1 MIVILL
7 ILCLFLFLGFVVAI
21 FFAKETRDYN
31 RDIDEK
37 NKLLQELNEDLS
49 KKQVELATAITIKA
63 QELDDLEQSIIDKSS
78 IVKTTYENQKEMSQK
93 AFENYCQLL
102 EKEYDEKEEEY
113 DRYEDTLKTSYSN
126 MQLELLRE
134 TNKLEE
140 ELNKIKATRAAA
152 IQAQLREKE
161 IKEQASFYC
170 LTIKDA
176 DLDDIKLLEK
186 IKPQLH
192 APRILSMLIWS
203 TYFQKPMT
211 ALCNNV
217 VGTDT
222 KCGIYKITNQ
232 LDNLCYIGQ
241 SVNISDRW
249 KQHAK
254 CGLGIDTPANNK
266 LYKAMM
272 EDGLWNF
279 SFEILET
286 CSKEELNEKEK
297 YYIQLYQSYEY
308 GYNLNTG
315 IGKKG

>member
-31 RDIDEK
+31 KDIDEK

>member
-1 MIVILL
+1 MIILL
-7 ILCLFLFLGFVVAI
+7 SILSLFLFLGLVVAI
-21 FFAKETRDYN
+21 LFAKETHDYN
-31 RDIDEK
+31 NDIDEK

-49 KKQVELATAITIKA
+49 KKQLELATIITIKA
-63 QELDDLEQSIIDKSS
+63 QELDDLEQSIIDKSN
-78 IVKTTYENQKEMSQK
+78 IVKATYENQKEMSQK
-93 AFENYCQLL
+93 AFENYCQIL
-102 EKEYDEKEEEY
+102 EKDYDEKEEEY
-113 DRYEDTLKTSYSN
+113 DMYRNALETSYSN
-126 MQLELLRE
+126 RQLELIKE
-134 TNKLEE
+134 TNALEE

-176 DLDDIKLLEK
+176 DLADIKVLEG
-186 IKPQLH
+186 IKSQLH
-192 APRILSMLIWS
+192 TPRILSMLIWS

-211 ALCNNV
+211 TLCNNV
-217 VGTDT
+217 VGTNI

-232 LDNLCYIGQ
+232 LNDLCYIGQ

-254 CGLGIDTPANNK
+254 CGLGIDTPANNN
-266 LYKAMM
+266 LYKAMLQ
-272 EDGLWNF
+272 DGLWNF
-279 SFEILET
+279 SFEVLEE

-308 GYNLNTG
+308 GYNSNTG

>member
-31 RDIDEK
+31 KEIDEK

-113 DRYEDTLKTSYSN
+113 DRYEDALKTSYSN

-161 IKEQASFYC
+161 IKERASFYC